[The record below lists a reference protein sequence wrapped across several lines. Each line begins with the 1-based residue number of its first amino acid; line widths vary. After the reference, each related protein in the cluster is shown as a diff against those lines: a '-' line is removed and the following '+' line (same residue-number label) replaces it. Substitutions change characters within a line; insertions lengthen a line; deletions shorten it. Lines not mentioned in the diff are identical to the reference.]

1 VPSDSNRPRG
11 FRFFLLPEQ
20 GDILGVRSHKS
31 CFAECVLAVAQ
42 NGYFAIG
49 GLEAIAHRAISK
61 RSLPDRCIE
70 PLDLWMYIH
79 DSCGEQHKTS
89 RKLSALMKRG
99 EARIGAGQ
107 RSYTRLDHSDILGI
121 SLLVE
126 AAEQVA
132 ARNTVCE
139 PGNNCGS
146 RVSGQPGFRRY
157 RKRQRFGGNEQD
169 KLPL

>member
-1 VPSDSNRPRG
+1 MRPR
-11 FRFFLLPEQ
+11 RRPER
-20 GDILGVRSHKS
+20 L
-31 CFAECVLAVAQ
+31 
-42 NGYFAIG
+42 FAIG
-49 GLEAIAHRAISK
+49 GLDRAISK

-79 DSCGEQHKTS
+79 DSCGERHKTS

-132 ARNTVCE
+132 AQNTVCE
-139 PGNNCGS
+139 PGKNCGS
-146 RVSGQPGFRRY
+146 RVSGPPGFRRY
-157 RKRQRFGGNEQD
+157 RKRQRFRVMSKINRRCKTRRSSADNETVLLFHRRVSRL
-169 KLPL
+169 KLS